1 MALSLTLG
9 TGRTETFKTQKKIM
23 IRIIQNP
30 NFQNWFSLIRGETLL
45 EQIKGKANAVKLAKK
60 LSRNGEISEENCS
73 KN

>member
-1 MALSLTLG
+1 
-9 TGRTETFKTQKKIM
+9 M

-60 LSRNGEISEENCS
+60 LSKNGEISEENCS